1 METHLFISNFKK
13 IPWRKIA
20 IVFFLFFLTDQIIGF
35 SYKKLTDKVS
45 GYWFRRHLKIEHV
58 INHQYDYLIFGSSR
72 SMYSINPIELN
83 KNLNLIGFNSS
94 IEASDISFFIDVL
107 KILEKKGNLPRRL
120 LFNIFAKSIVEGDIN
135 YNNVFNIL
143 GPLSVSSE
151 LFEINF
157 PVESKLSFINS
168 LKYHKV
174 LPDLINGLRK
184 SGKPLDY
191 GYRPVYSK
199 GLCELG
205 ENCKSG
211 KPFSENDWLKAKSE
225 LNGPYYG
232 YLDDLL
238 KIIKRNKLKV
248 VFTISPVHSVLNIEL
263 KKNYFFWEDVKK
275 YLRENG
281 YDVLD
286 YRMNRQF
293 LSNDKFYT
301 DAIHLNSNGAKL
313 FSKILSQDLKKL
325 NF

>member
-13 IPWRKIA
+13 IPWRKIG
-20 IVFFLFFLTDQIIGF
+20 IIFLLFFLSDQIIGF
-35 SYKKLTDKVS
+35 SFKKLTDKVS

-83 KNLNLIGFNSS
+83 KNLNLVGFNSS

-107 KILEKKGNLPRRL
+107 KILEKQGNMPKRL
-120 LFNIFAKSIVEGDIN
+120 LFNIYAKSIIEGEIN

-151 LFEINF
+151 LFEKSF

-184 SGKPLDY
+184 SGKPSDY

-205 ENCKSG
+205 DNCKSG
-211 KPFSENDWLKAKSE
+211 KPFSESDWIKLRGE
-225 LNGPYYG
+225 LSDPYYG
-232 YLDDLL
+232 YLDELL
-238 KIIKRNKLKV
+238 QIVERNKLNV
-248 VFTISPVHSVLNIEL
+248 VFTISPVHSVLNIDM
-263 KKNYFFWEDVKK
+263 KSSYFLWEKVKV
-275 YLRENG
+275 YLEDKG
-281 YDVLD
+281 HYVLD
-286 YRMNRQF
+286 YRMSEQF
-293 LSNDKFYT
+293 YSNDEYYT
-301 DAIHLNSNGAKL
+301 DAIHLNSKGAKL
-313 FSKILSQDLKKL
+313 FSKILAQDLKKL